1 MRKGTEIFTAT
12 TAVVIII
19 IIIIIII
26 QVEVMTNRPNI
37 TVTNIEAKTCVLQ
50 NVAIQ
55 ADRKVTQ
62 WETKEN
68 NFTSLRAEIQRMW
81 NMRRIVKPAI
91 TRATRAVTKGLK
103 KHLEAIKGD
112 IQ

>member
-1 MRKGTEIFTAT
+1 
-12 TAVVIII
+12 VVIII

-26 QVEVMTNRPNI
+26 IEVQVMANRSNI

-55 ADRKVTQ
+55 ADRNVTQ

-81 NMRRIVKPAI
+81 NIRRIVKPATTGAI
-91 TRATRAVTKGLK
+91 RIVTKGLK
-103 KHLEAIKGD
+103 KHLEAIKGH